1 VTKKATH
8 AQPTT
13 APEPA
18 QGAQAQDQEVPQAA
32 QPSTAGT
39 PAAVDGAGT
48 ALVDA
53 TASPS
58 NPAPAIPNPKRGG
71 LWRVALVGDRG
82 PELELVG
89 RTRQP
94 HEVPPGDG
102 ESAITH

>member
-18 QGAQAQDQEVPQAA
+18 QGAQAQEVPQAA

-39 PAAVDGAGT
+39 PAAGDGAGT
-48 ALVDA
+48 ALADA
-53 TASPS
+53 KASPS
-58 NPAPAIPNPKRGG
+58 SPAPAIPNPKRGG